1 MPIVYGPVPSW
12 RLGRSLGID
21 PMPPP
26 KTCIYDC
33 IYCQLGP
40 TRVKEFDPKAVVARV
55 KPESLAI
62 ELSNYLERRG
72 SAGIDYITF
81 SGSGEPAL
89 NPHLGEMVRVV
100 KEMVDV
106 PVALLTSAGNFF
118 LPEVREELLEFDVVV
133 AKLDAPEERS
143 FRLINRPQP
152 EVRLDEII
160 EGLKEFRKDFKG
172 IFATEVMLLKEDGL
186 GLDTSKDEYLLAL
199 AELAKELGFDE
210 VHLGTVIR
218 PPAIPTVRR
227 VSDNE
232 LLKAEGLFEELMPR
246 HVAIL
251 SPLHPRP
258 PKPYELKGIEGLKD
272 EILSFLARRPSRAK
286 GLSLGLGV
294 PLEDVERALGELE
307 SEGLVSSYEYMG
319 SVFYKPKLTNPS
331 NPFK

>member
-1 MPIVYGPVPSW
+1 VAIVYGPVPSW
-12 RLGRSLGID
+12 RLGKSLGVD

-26 KTCIYDC
+26 KTCVYDC

-40 TRVKEFDPKAVVARV
+40 TRVKEFDPKAVVAKV
-55 KPESLAI
+55 KPESLAV
-62 ELSNYLERRG
+62 ELSSYLKRRG
-72 SAGIDYITF
+72 SAGIDYVTF

-89 NPHLGEMVRVV
+89 NPYLGEMVGIV
-100 KEMVDV
+100 KGMVDL
-106 PVALLTSAGNFF
+106 PVALLTSAGNLF
-118 LPEVREELLEFDVVV
+118 LPEVRDELLGFDVVV

-143 FRLINRPQP
+143 FRLINRPHP
-152 EVRLDEII
+152 KVRFDEVL
-160 EGLKEFRKDFKG
+160 EGLKEFRKGFRG
-172 IFATEVMLLKEDGL
+172 ILAAEVMLLKEDRL
-186 GLDTSKDEYLLAL
+186 GLDTSKDECLSAL

-218 PPAIPTVRR
+218 PPSTPTVRR
-227 VSDNE
+227 VSDDE

-246 HVAIL
+246 HVTIL

-272 EILSFLARRPSRAK
+272 EILSFLVRRPSRAK

-294 PLEDVERALGELE
+294 SLKDVERALGELE